1 MQHVGRNCLIDYK
14 QRKGRWEKIK
24 YTGLKRRRIGIEKF
38 TFQNE
43 YTFRNLDKSKNI
55 FLEIFARSAKRLWNF
70 QPPCSCQNAIQT
82 WRKSKVRWNIYIY
95 FLDFFL
101 TTSTKVTFVRNCL
114 LITIYSIE
122 NGVILESW
130 IYLVA
135 FYL

>member
-24 YTGLKRRRIGIEKF
+24 YTGLKRRRIRIEKF

-101 TTSTKVTFVRNCL
+101 TTSTKVTSVRNCL

-122 NGVILESW
+122 NGVILKSW
-130 IYLVA
+130 IYLIA